1 MELKRKTASLDLSIL
16 KFFKNMSN
24 ITETIVPAKFLAII
38 SQILIAIVVIYTR
51 EENIYAGISPDADS
65 GDSEFTTAEGSLL
78 TGVALIIFFLL
89 FELAVLFMGLSLFF
103 DAINMMRKVYVEIFI
118 HVFGVIFLCWF
129 ILDNWTYTT
138 IWPIWFFFA

>member
-1 MELKRKTASLDLSIL
+1 MQE
-16 KFFKNMSN
+16 
-24 ITETIVPAKFLAII
+24 
-38 SQILIAIVVIYTR
+38 
-51 EENIYAGISPDADS
+51 
-65 GDSEFTTAEGSLL
+65 SLL
-78 TGVALIIFFLL
+78 MRILETLSSRLQKARCSLVWRLL
-89 FELAVLFMGLSLFF
+89 YFSCCFELAVLFMGLSLFF